1 MSKHRRLSWIIE
13 SKYPRLC
20 AFTTRVAA
28 SNTVALAS
36 IVALR
41 LLFAATF
48 PIIVVALATI
58 VALYLLV
65 VVACPIT
72 IDLAIAVALGALC
85 AVAVRASSVAAASR
99 RVYYS
104 LWAD

>member
-48 PIIVVALATI
+48 PIIVALATI